1 MFVVDLNSDLGESYG
16 AYTVGNDKEVLKY
29 ISSANIACGYH
40 AGDHNVMFETVR
52 LSKNYRVQIGAHPG
66 LPDIPGF
73 GRREMN
79 LSARE
84 IYNLVIYQ
92 IGSLAAVCKV
102 NGTVLAHVK
111 PHGALYNL
119 AAKNLE
125 IAKAIAAAVY
135 DFNPELVLF
144 GLAGSEL
151 VKAGEKKGLVVAQ
164 EVFADRTYQ
173 PDGTLTPRTK
183 ENALIHDTQIAI
195 NRMIRIIKEGKVAA
209 VDGADVKIKADTV
222 CVHGDSP
229 KALEFVTELKQ
240 ALILENISIRKSWD
254 KQ

>member
-1 MFVVDLNSDLGESYG
+1 MFVVDINSDLGESYG

-111 PHGALYNL
+111 PHGALYNM

-125 IAKAIAAAVY
+125 IAKAIAATVF
-135 DFNPELVLF
+135 DFDPGLVLF

-151 VKAGEKKGLVVAQ
+151 VKAGEEKGLIVAQ

-195 NRMIRIIKEGKVAA
+195 NRVIRMIKEGKVAA
-209 VDGADVKIKADTV
+209 VDGADVKIKADSV